1 MKVILMA
8 VAILVGSVVSNEA
21 QAQECSKSNKVIEF
35 KCLSPCDVFKG
46 VGCYLKDATCRT
58 AHGAGMILSAPFKA
72 KMCLPE
78 PQRWIYKPAE
88 WHYKPPIL
96 KRVHSCVP
104 KPQKATESDLKS
116 IMLPLDV
123 GPPDSLRILKLYEL
137 KF

>member
-1 MKVILMA
+1 MA
-8 VAILVGSVVSNEA
+8 VAILIGSVMSKDV
-21 QAQECSKSNKVIEF
+21 QAQDCSKPTKVIEF

-58 AHGAGMILSAPFKA
+58 AEGAGMILSAPFKA

-88 WHYKPPIL
+88 WHYKPPVF
-96 KRVHSCVP
+96 KRVKPCVP
-104 KPQKATESDLKS
+104 KVRKATESDLKP
-116 IMLPLDV
+116 MVFPLHID
-123 GPPDSLRILKLYEL
+123 PPESSQFLTLYEL

>member
-1 MKVILMA
+1 MKVVLMA
-8 VAILVGSVVSNEA
+8 VAILIGSVMSKDV
-21 QAQECSKSNKVIEF
+21 QAQDCSKPTKVIEF

-58 AHGAGMILSAPFKA
+58 AEGAGMILSAPFKA

-88 WHYKPPIL
+88 WHYKPPVF
-96 KRVHSCVP
+96 KRVKPCVP
-104 KPQKATESDLKS
+104 KVRKATESDLKP
-116 IMLPLDV
+116 MVFPLHID
-123 GPPDSLRILKLYEL
+123 PPESSQFLTLYEL